1 MWVFRGS
8 VAKADFELLDN
19 ERRNILGNEKKYA
32 LASGY
37 RRLFLLVGVTAMIG
51 GLIYFE
57 QIAVLYVIAT
67 FGLIALLLA
76 VAFTDLEA
84 VGRE

>member
-1 MWVFRGS
+1 LENS
-8 VAKADFELLDN
+8 
-19 ERRNILGNEKKYA
+19 KKYA

-37 RRLFLLVGVTAMIG
+37 RRLFLIVGITGSIAA
-51 GLIYFE
+51 LIYFE
-57 QIAVLYVIAT
+57 QIAILYVIAT
-67 FGLIALLLA
+67 FALIALLLA